1 MIVHTKKSLIRD
13 NFSIFVHNKYGR
25 GCMLSNSTVSAPW
38 LAQRVPRRWRLRG
51 HWFDSWRCVLHATVR
66 GRAAT
71 FSFAQARWFGVVAA
85 IFFCVRCLGALVWR
99 RGAHFFRRFK
109 LARLL
114 PRQFFSLRARVRWP
128 PLLKSEDHLNAWS
141 RTRTT

>member
-1 MIVHTKKSLIRD
+1 MHAKQQHRLSSLASATRPKTMEVGRSLVR
-13 NFSIFVHNKYGR
+13 FLALCFACYCAWARCYVLVFIFAV
-25 GCMLSNSTVSAPW
+25 CM
-38 LAQRVPRRWRLRG
+38 G
-51 HWFDSWRCVLHATVR
+51 LHATVR
-66 GRAAT
+66 GCAAT
-71 FSFAQARWFGVVAA
+71 FSFAWARWFGVVAA